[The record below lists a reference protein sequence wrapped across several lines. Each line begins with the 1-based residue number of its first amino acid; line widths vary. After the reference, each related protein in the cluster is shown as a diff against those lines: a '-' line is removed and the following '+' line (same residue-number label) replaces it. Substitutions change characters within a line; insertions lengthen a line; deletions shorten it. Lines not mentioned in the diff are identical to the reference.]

1 MADSFG
7 TSPAGSLSEEHKT
20 VRALTQLLKQEQEQL
35 VQANIEG
42 VAALTAPKAQAAARM
57 AELASWRYT
66 TLAPAGFAQIQPG
79 LPAWTESAAASATA
93 GKSWQELMALAE
105 VAKELNRVN
114 GTLIGQQMMRNQNA
128 LNILQFGSLQG
139 NTVYGPNGQ
148 TSHTAFG
155 RHIVAR

>member
-57 AELASWRYT
+57 AELASWRYK
-66 TLAPAGFAQIQPG
+66 TLAAAGFEPKETG
-79 LPAWTESAAASATA
+79 MKAWTESAAASATA